1 MPHTRPSVT
10 SLPLSRRTMLRAT
23 GAGVGLPLLDA
34 MLPPFG
40 RRARA
45 EAATSSSSAS
55 SPKRLLAIH
64 VPLGMMP
71 QFFFPKTPA
80 AGDAAGPSAPS
91 SPYLDLLADHRGHFT
106 SFSGLSHPDVDG
118 NHHAAQCFLTGAP
131 GPGRPSF
138 RNSLSLDQFVAERIG
153 LDTRFPFLALSVQKS
168 EHYADTLAVSRAGV
182 DIPAESSPR
191 ALYRR
196 LFVAGTPEE
205 QAASLRRI
213 RAGGSVLDLVLDKK
227 GRLERAVS
235 PADRSRLDQYFTSVR
250 DLEQRLERSIEWEH
264 RPKPKVDYAEPQDIA
279 DAARIIDKSRLMFDL
294 IRLAFETDSTRVVT
308 LSLSA
313 FSIVA
318 AVPGVKNETHELTHH
333 GGDPGKIAELKR
345 LEEAQLQAFG
355 SLLAAFRDSGE
366 QGQSL
371 LDQTALLYGS
381 CLGNANS
388 HSNRNLPIILAGG
401 GFRHPGHLA
410 FDADRNEPLAN
421 LFVSMLQR
429 LGIEADTFASSTGTL
444 RGLDA

>member
-1 MPHTRPSVT
+1 MPHTPAPAT
-10 SLPLSRRTMLRAT
+10 LPPLSRRSMLRAT
-23 GAGVGLPLLDA
+23 GAGIGLPLLDA
-34 MLPPFG
+34 MLPTLG

-45 EAATSSSSAS
+45 ETTASSSSEAR
-55 SPKRLLAIH
+55 PKRLLAIH

-71 QFFFPKTPA
+71 QFFFPETPA
-80 AGDAAGPSAPS
+80 AAEATKASTPS
-91 SPYLDLLADHRGHFT
+91 SPYLDLLTDHRGHFT
-106 SFSGLSHPDVDG
+106 TFSGLSHPDVDG

-138 RNSLSLDQFVAERIG
+138 RNSLSLDQFVAEKIG
-153 LDTRFPFLALSVQKS
+153 LDTRFPFLALSVRKGD
-168 EHYADTLAVSRAGV
+168 HYADTLSVSRAGV
-182 DIPAESSPR
+182 DIPAEASPR

-227 GRLERAVS
+227 AQLERAVS

-250 DLEQRLERSIEWEH
+250 ELEQRLERSIEWEH
-264 RPKPKVDYAEPQDIA
+264 RPKPQVDYAEPQDIA
-279 DAARIIDKSRLMFDL
+279 DAARVIEKSRLMFDL
-294 IRLAFETDSTRVVT
+294 VRLAFETDSTRVVT
-308 LSLSA
+308 LSLST

-333 GGDPGKIAELKR
+333 GNDPNKITELR
-345 LEEAQLQAFG
+345 NLEEAQLRAFG
-355 SLLAAFRDSGE
+355 SLLAAFRGSGE

-371 LDQTALLYGS
+371 LDQTAVLYGS

-401 GFRHPGHLA
+401 GFRHPDHLA

-421 LFVSMLQR
+421 LFVSMLQQ
-429 LGIEADTFASSTGTL
+429 LGIEADSFASSTGTL
-444 RGLDA
+444 RGLET

>member
-1 MPHTRPSVT
+1 M
-10 SLPLSRRTMLRAT
+10 MLRAT
-23 GAGVGLPLLDA
+23 GAGIGLPLLDA
-34 MLPPFG
+34 MLPTLG

-45 EAATSSSSAS
+45 EAASPSPSAS

-71 QFFFPKTPA
+71 QFFFPETPTA
-80 AGDAAGPSAPS
+80 ADATEASSPS
-91 SPYLDLLADHRGHFT
+91 SPYLDLLADHRSHFT
-106 SFSGLSHPDVDG
+106 SFSGISHPDVDG

-138 RNSLSLDQFVAERIG
+138 RNSLSLDQFVAEKIG
-153 LDTRFPFLALSVQKS
+153 LDTRFPFLALSVRKS
-168 EHYADTLAVSRAGV
+168 DHYSDTLAVSRAGV

-205 QAASLRRI
+205 QVASLRRI

-235 PADRSRLDQYFTSVR
+235 PADRNRLDQYFTSVR
-250 DLEQRLERSIEWEH
+250 DLEQRLQRSIEWEH
-264 RPKPKVDYAEPQDIA
+264 RPKPQVDYAEPQDIA
-279 DAARIIDKSRLMFDL
+279 DAARVIEKSRLMFDL
-294 IRLAFETDSTRVVT
+294 VRLAFETDSTRVVT
-308 LSLSA
+308 LSLST

-333 GGDPGKIAELKR
+333 GGDTGKIAELKK
-345 LEEAQLQAFG
+345 LEEAQLQTFG
-355 SLLAAFRDSGE
+355 ELLAAFRGSGE

-401 GFRHPGHLA
+401 GFRHGGHLA
-410 FDADRNEPLAN
+410 FNADRNEPLAN

-429 LGIEADTFASSTGTL
+429 LGIEADSFASSTGTL
-444 RGLDA
+444 RGLET